1 MSETGTRAGQDTD
14 RRDSLMLLCLPA
26 GPLRAR
32 QHEHSAMP
40 DTVNPGPSGH
50 GRESGF
56 PGPPSPGTP
65 ACSCSS
71 LIRPLMPKGPLP
83 SPAEAKERTDNPVF
97 RVAAASHETSTQG
110 FTLPAGHIPPWSR
123 AAELEQNSYPR
134 IWLSLLLCSLTQSWK
149 RGSQTW
155 ALLIGDSCQE
165 ADAVR
170 KLPPQGVLGLW
181 VSVNVQVTTS
191 TKR

>member
-26 GPLRAR
+26 GPQRAR

-50 GRESGF
+50 GRESSF

-65 ACSCSS
+65 VCSCSS
-71 LIRPLMPKGPLP
+71 LIRPLMPRGPLP

-97 RVAAASHETSTQG
+97 RVAAASHEASLHRG
-110 FTLPAGHIPPWSR
+110 SR
-123 AAELEQNSYPR
+123 CRLAT
-134 IWLSLLLCSLTQSWK
+134 LLLDPGQQSWSK
-149 RGSQTW
+149 LLPQDMAESFALFFDSKLKERLPDLSPSHRRLLSGS
-155 ALLIGDSCQE
+155 
-165 ADAVR
+165 
-170 KLPPQGVLGLW
+170 
-181 VSVNVQVTTS
+181 
-191 TKR
+191 

>member
-40 DTVNPGPSGH
+40 DTVNPGPSGQ

-71 LIRPLMPKGPLP
+71 LIRPLMPRGPLP

-97 RVAAASHETSTQG
+97 RVAAASHEASTQG
-110 FTLPAGHIPPWSR
+110 VHAAGWPHSSLIQGSR
-123 AAELEQNSYPR
+123 AGAKLLPEDMAESF
-134 IWLSLLLCSLTQSWK
+134 
-149 RGSQTW
+149 
-155 ALLIGDSCQE
+155 AL
-165 ADAVR
+165 
-170 KLPPQGVLGLW
+170 
-181 VSVNVQVTTS
+181 
-191 TKR
+191 